1 MENNI
6 QIFSKTG
13 ELIGTANSITLT
25 PGTEEYPLYKDND
38 VEIQANNW
46 SYNTSGELILSQSQ
60 LEDLS
65 RMLGADEK
73 KYVLNLEF
81 DSKRIDEVIELIQS
95 LYLISDLE
103 KEYII
108 EKIRNLE
115 I

>member
-1 MENNI
+1 MENNV

-13 ELIGTANSITLT
+13 ELIGTANSITLN

-46 SYNTSGELILSQSQ
+46 SYNTSGELIISQSK
-60 LEDLS
+60 LEDLT
-65 RMLGADEK
+65 RMLQADEDDT
-73 KYVLNLEF
+73 E
-81 DSKRIDEVIELIQS
+81 DRTSIRHSTIDEVIELIQS
-95 LYLISDLE
+95 LYLLSDLE